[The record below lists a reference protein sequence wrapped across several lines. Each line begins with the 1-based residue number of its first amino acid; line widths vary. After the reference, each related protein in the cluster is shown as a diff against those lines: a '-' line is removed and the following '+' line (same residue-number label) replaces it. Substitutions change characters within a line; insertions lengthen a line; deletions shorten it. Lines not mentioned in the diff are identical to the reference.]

1 MKPKGLISSTLNSY
15 SVIFFSDKI
24 IFALI
29 LLLVSFF
36 DIFSGLCG
44 LVAVITTNLAAEF
57 LGFDKFKVQKGFYG
71 FNSLLLGVGIGLH
84 MEMSWIVVLLIMIA
98 SIMTLFALITLERIF
113 DKYYV
118 PYLSLPLLL
127 SFWIISLASRE
138 IPLLALSTRD
148 IYFVNYVYGLG
159 GEKVV
164 DIYRWWNTLGISNSL
179 KIYFLSLAGI
189 FFQQKLLS
197 GVVIAVGLFYY
208 SRIGFSLSLLGFYTA
223 YFFYQLIGIN
233 VTYLPFADIGINFI
247 LTSIAIGGYFIIPS
261 RSSYIWVMVLIP
273 ITTLITYAVHQILAP
288 WGLVVYSL
296 PFNIVV
302 ISFLIVIKARI
313 YKTGNL
319 TEVSVQSASPEVNL
333 YNFVNN
339 NHRYKDKVY
348 FSMRLPFFGEWSVS
362 QGHNGEI
369 THKDKWQYAWDFVI
383 RDSDHHTYGREGV
396 SLEDYYCYNKA
407 VLSPSDGVVEEIVDG
422 IPDNPI
428 GDINLESNWGNSI
441 IIKHSDGF
449 YSQISHLKPYSFK
462 VTKGEWVKAG
472 QMIAACGNS
481 GRSPEPH
488 LHFQLQSVP
497 IVGAET
503 VDYPL
508 GYYLKKETKTLS
520 FKSYSKPELHDIVSN
535 LEINSLMK
543 SAFHFLPGQKIKFE
557 VDIKGKRTIVEW
569 EAITDIYNVS
579 YIYCKQ
585 SNSYAYYANDDRV
598 FYFYNFVGSKRSLL
612 YYFFLAT
619 YKAPL
624 CFYKDLIVEDTIA
637 INHVYTKPG
646 LLIQDFVAPFYIF
659 LKADFNL
666 AYKEKDDEIN
676 PSLLTFNSSV
686 TKSFLGMKTEGVK
699 FEIKVSKEG
708 INEITVFLKNKT
720 IRGKCIDQ
728 Q

>member
-1 MKPKGLISSTLNSY
+1 MKSKGIISSTLNSY
-15 SVIFFSDKI
+15 SIIFFSDKI

-29 LLLVSFF
+29 LLFVSFF

-44 LVAVITTNLAAEF
+44 LVAVITTNLTAEF
-57 LGFDKFKVQKGFYG
+57 LGFDRNKIRKGFYG
-71 FNSLLLGVGIGLH
+71 FNSLLLGIGVGLH
-84 MEMSWIVVLLIMIA
+84 MEMNWAVLLLILLA
-98 SIMTLFALITLERIF
+98 SVMTLFSLVTLERVL

-127 SFWIISLASRE
+127 SFWIITLASRE
-138 IPLLALSTRD
+138 IPMLAISTRD
-148 IYFVNYVYGLG
+148 IYFVNYVYALG
-159 GEKVV
+159 GEKVI
-164 DIYRWWNTLGISNSL
+164 DIYKWWNTVGISTSL
-179 KIYFLSLAGI
+179 RTYFLSMGGI

-197 GVVIAVGLFYY
+197 GIVISIGLFYY

-223 YFFYQLIGIN
+223 FFFHQLIGIN
-233 VTYLPFADIGINFI
+233 VSHLPFADIGLNFI

-261 RSSYIWVMVLIP
+261 KSSYIWTIVLIP
-273 ITTLITYAVHQILAP
+273 IITLVSYAFHQILAP

-296 PFNIVV
+296 PFNIIV

-319 TEVSVQSASPEVNL
+319 TEVDVQSASPEINL

-339 NHRYKDKVY
+339 NHRYRDKVY
-348 FSMRLPFFGEWSVS
+348 FSLRLPFFGEWTVS

-383 RDSDHHTYGREGV
+383 RDFDHHTYSREGV
-396 SLEDYYCYNKA
+396 SLEDYHCYNKA
-407 VLSPSDGVVEEIVDG
+407 VLAPSDGIVEEVVDG
-422 IPDNPI
+422 IPDNLI

-449 YSQISHLKPYSFK
+449 YSQLSHLKPYSFK
-462 VTKGEWVKAG
+462 VAKGDWIKAG
-472 QMIAACGNS
+472 QMIATCGNS

-488 LHFQLQSVP
+488 LHFQLQALP

-508 GYYLKKETKTLS
+508 GYYLKKEIRNLT
-520 FKSYSKPELHDIVSN
+520 FKSYSKPELHDMVSN
-535 LEINSLMK
+535 LEVNPLMK
-543 SAFHFLPGQKIKFE
+543 NAFHFLPGQKIKFE
-557 VDIKGKRTIVEW
+557 VDIKGKRSIAEW

-579 YIYCKQ
+579 YIYCRQ
-585 SNSYAYYANDDRV
+585 SNSYAYYSNDERV
-598 FYFYNFVGSKRSLL
+598 FYFYNFVGSKSSLL

-619 YKAPL
+619 YKTPL
-624 CFYKDLIVEDTIA
+624 GFYKNLNIEDTIA
-637 INHVYTKPG
+637 INHVYTKLG
-646 LLIQDFVAPFYIF
+646 LIFQDFVAPFYIF

-666 AYKEKDDEIN
+666 VYTDKDDEIN

-686 TKSFLGMKTEGVK
+686 IKSFLGYKTESVK
-699 FEIKVSKEG
+699 FEISVSKNG
-708 INEITVFLKNKT
+708 INEITVLLKHKT
-720 IRGKCIDQ
+720 IKAKCIN
-728 Q
+728 

>member
-1 MKPKGLISSTLNSY
+1 MKSKGLISSTLNSY

-24 IFALI
+24 VFSVL

-57 LGFDKFKVQKGFYG
+57 LGFDKYKIQNGFYG

-84 MEMSWIVVLLIMIA
+84 MEISWVVLLLVMIA
-98 SIMTLFALITLERIF
+98 SIMTLFALLTLERVL

-138 IPLLALSTRD
+138 IPILALSTRD

-159 GEKVV
+159 GDKLV
-164 DIYRWWNTLGISNSL
+164 DVYRWWNTLGISSSL
-179 KIYFLSLAGI
+179 RTYFLSLAGI

-197 GVVIAVGLFYY
+197 GIVVAVGLLYY
-208 SRIGFSLSLLGFYTA
+208 SRIGFSLSLIGFYTA

-233 VTYLPFADIGINFI
+233 VVNLPFADIGINFI

-261 RSSYIWVMVLIP
+261 KSSYIWTIVLIP
-273 ITTLITYAVHQILAP
+273 IITLVTYAVHQILAP

-296 PFNIVV
+296 PFNIIV
-302 ISFLIVIKARI
+302 ISFLIVIKARL

-319 TEVSVQSASPEVNL
+319 TEVGEQSASPEINL

-339 NHRYKDKVY
+339 NHRYRNKVY

-362 QGHNGEI
+362 QAHNGEI
-369 THKDKWQYAWDFVI
+369 THKDKWRYAWDFVI
-383 RDSDHHTYGREGV
+383 RDYDHQTYSREGV
-396 SLEDYYCYNKA
+396 ALEDYHCYNKA
-407 VLSPSDGVVEEIVDG
+407 VLSPSDGMVEEIVDG

-428 GDINLESNWGNSI
+428 GDINLESNWGNSL
-441 IIKHSDGF
+441 IIKHSEGF

-488 LHFQLQSVP
+488 LHFQLQALPV
-497 IVGAET
+497 VGSET

-508 GYYLKKETKTLS
+508 GYYLKKETETLS
-520 FKSYSKPELHDIVSN
+520 FKSYSKPELHDKVSN

-543 SAFHFLPGQKIKFE
+543 NAFHFLPGQKLTFE
-557 VDIKGKRTIVEW
+557 IDSKGKRTTVVW
-569 EAITDIYNVS
+569 EVITDIYNVS
-579 YIYCKQ
+579 YIYCRKT
-585 SNSYAYYANDDRV
+585 NSYAYYANDDRV
-598 FYFYNFVGSKRSLL
+598 FYFYNFKGSKSSLL
-612 YYFFLAT
+612 YYFFLAA
-619 YKAPL
+619 YKVPL
-624 CFYKDLIVEDTIA
+624 GFYKKLVVDDSIA

-646 LLIQDFVAPFYIF
+646 LLVQDFIAPFYIF

-666 AYKEKDDEIN
+666 EYKEKDDEIS
-676 PSLLTFNSSV
+676 PTLLTFNSSA
-686 TKSFLGMKTEGVK
+686 TKSFFGYKTKGIN

-708 INEITVFLKNKT
+708 IKNITVFLKSKT
-720 IRGKCIDQ
+720 IRAKCIEG
-728 Q
+728 